1 MADHDSVYHRLFD
14 HPGMVAELLREFI
27 DGRWLVGLDLDA
39 MTRENAA
46 FHAQTGDR
54 RHGDMVWRI
63 PRRDGGE
70 TYLVLLLEFQSSSD
84 RWMALRVMVYAGLLW
99 QQLVDEKRL
108 PPDGKLPPI
117 LPVVLHNG
125 DRPWA
130 APLALSDLVG
140 LAGDSPLWP
149 WQPAMRYNIV
159 DEIAF
164 TEEDLAGR
172 DALLALLFRLETSR
186 DTAQVLAVTDG
197 MLAWFRAHPGF
208 ERLRKVVVDM
218 LGAILAPL
226 APGVRVPEELLEVRN
241 MLSTRVEVWKQH
253 YAEIWKREHD
263 QAWEQKLI
271 EEVRGG
277 EQRGEA
283 NLLIR
288 LLERRFGAL
297 PGWARDRIA
306 AADIP
311 TLEEWGLR
319 VLDASNLED
328 VLA

>member
-1 MADHDSVYHRLFD
+1 
-14 HPGMVAELLREFI
+14 
-27 DGRWLVGLDLDA
+27 
-39 MTRENAA
+39 
-46 FHAQTGDR
+46 
-54 RHGDMVWRI
+54 
-63 PRRDGGE
+63 
-70 TYLVLLLEFQSSSD
+70 
-84 RWMALRVMVYAGLLW
+84 
-99 QQLVDEKRL
+99 
-108 PPDGKLPPI
+108 
-117 LPVVLHNG
+117 
-125 DRPWA
+125 
-130 APLALSDLVG
+130 
-140 LAGDSPLWP
+140 
-149 WQPAMRYNIV
+149 
-159 DEIAF
+159 
-164 TEEDLAGR
+164 LAGR